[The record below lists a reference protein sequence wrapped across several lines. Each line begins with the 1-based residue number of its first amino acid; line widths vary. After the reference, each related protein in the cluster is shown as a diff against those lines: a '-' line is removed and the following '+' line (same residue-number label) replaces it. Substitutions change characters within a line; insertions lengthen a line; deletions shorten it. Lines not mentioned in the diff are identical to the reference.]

1 MNNREAQN
9 ELCRSTKTPEEVYRL
24 VILYEQGDKYSKTY
38 VATSRITGTQE
49 SAGRAIQIKSKP
61 VGKKQGAFKNGLSRG
76 RGMYHGRGLTRG
88 GGEIMMQSNRY
99 YNCDQPNFTREHV
112 DKCPVK
118 GVTCYFRRKTGHFER
133 TCRGNPQ
140 GNRTWIWLLPGTLGF
155 WTNSKKRKK

>member
-24 VILYEQGDKYSKTY
+24 VLLYEQGDKYSKTY

-88 GGEIMMQSNRY
+88 GGGGGEYDAKQSILQLRSTKLY
-99 YNCDQPNFTREHV
+99 T
-112 DKCPVK
+112 
-118 GVTCYFRRKTGHFER
+118 GTCGQVSS
-133 TCRGNPQ
+133 Q
-140 GNRTWIWLLPGTLGF
+140 GCHLLFSSQNRTF
-155 WTNSKKRKK
+155 